1 MRAKLTAQFCKTVKA
16 PEQGQRDYWDLIR
29 PGLGLRVSQGGKRA
43 WTVIYKTNGRMRR
56 LTLGPFPS
64 LSLADARRSAA
75 SALREVHLG
84 NDPATAKREARAAE
98 TFGELAALYLERHA
112 KVEKRSWP
120 EDERIIDRELLAAW
134 KFRKAGQIRRA
145 HVIALL
151 DGIVGRGA
159 PVMANRVKALVSKI
173 FNFAIRRGIVE
184 ANPAHGIGSPGGAE
198 QQRDRV
204 LSEQEIREV
213 WKALESESPKT
224 RAIFRMA
231 LLTAQRRSEI
241 TGMEWAE
248 FDLDAG
254 WWTIPAERAKN
265 GLAHRVPLSP
275 QAVRILESVKRSIK
289 RKMKSNANEEPLVF
303 RGGRIGRPIANLQKP
318 MRRIKEAS
326 AVDFR
331 IQDLRRTAASHMTGI
346 GIPRLVVSKILNH
359 VERGITAVYDR
370 HSYDSEKC
378 AAMLKW
384 EQHLTAILNAKK
396 NTSKVVALSA

>member
-1 MRAKLTAQFCKTVKA
+1 MHAKLTAQFCKALKA
-16 PEQGQRDYWDLIR
+16 PELGQRDYWDLIR

-56 LTLGPFPS
+56 FTLGSFPT
-64 LSLADARRSAA
+64 LSLADARQSAA

-120 EDERIIDRELLAAW
+120 EDERIIDRELLPAW
-134 KFRKAGQIRRA
+134 KFRKAGETRRA
-145 HVIALL
+145 DVIALL
-151 DGIVGRGA
+151 DGIVERGA

-184 ANPAHGIGSPGGAE
+184 ANPAHGVGSPGGAE
-198 QQRDRV
+198 HQRDRV
-204 LSEQEIREV
+204 LSEEEIRKV

-241 TGMEWAE
+241 TGMQWAE
-248 FDLDAG
+248 LDLDSG

-275 QAVRILESVKRSIK
+275 EAVRILETVKRSIK
-289 RKMKSNANEEPLVF
+289 RKKKTGAKDEPLVF
-303 RGGRIGRPIANLQKP
+303 RGGRIGRPLANLQKP

-326 AVDFR
+326 GVDFR
-331 IQDLRRTAASHMTGI
+331 LHDLRRTAASLMTGI
-346 GIPRLVVSKILNH
+346 GISRLIVSKVLNH

-370 HSYDSEKC
+370 HSYDAEKR
-378 AAMLKW
+378 AALLKW

-396 NTSKVVALSA
+396 RTAKVIALRA